1 MNEKEDKIRAGLWGL
16 IVADAMGVP
25 HEFKRSNQIPS
36 NLQMVMP
43 KDYQKTYRDVPYGT
57 WSDDTSLA
65 LALADSLAVCRDVD
79 LDDFASRMLRWYESG
94 DYTPDG
100 VRYDIGTTTR
110 RAFHK
115 LAKGISPK
123 ESGEKGDEAQANGS
137 LMRTLPLAL
146 WHTGHDRE
154 LYLDACEVSAVT
166 HAHPIVQAACGV
178 YCVAVRYV
186 LMGDDPKKSFRTA
199 MERMNV
205 TFQFPSIRGTG
216 FVLDSLGFALQALE
230 AIPSYELTVKTAIK
244 LGNDTDTTAC
254 IAGGIVAVR
263 DGLKSIPKE
272 WMDNLRGVELAKEI
286 IERFITY
293 RAPSA

>member
-1 MNEKEDKIRAGLWGL
+1 VNDKEDKIRAGLWGL

-25 HEFKRSNQIPS
+25 HEFKRTHQIPS
-36 NLQMVMP
+36 KLQMVMP
-43 KDYQKTYRDVPYGT
+43 KDYHKTYKDVPYGT

-79 LDDFASRMLRWYESG
+79 LDDYASRMLRWYESG

-100 VRYDIGTTTR
+100 VRFDIGNTTR
-110 RAFHK
+110 KAFHK
-115 LAKGISPK
+115 LAKGVSPK
-123 ESGEKGDEAQANGS
+123 ESGEKGDESQANGS

-146 WHTGHDRE
+146 WHTGHDKE
-154 LYLDACEVSAVT
+154 LYLDACEVSAIT

-178 YCVAVRYV
+178 YCIAARYV
-186 LMGDDPKKSFRTA
+186 LIGDDPKKSFRTA

-205 TFQFPSIRGTG
+205 SFQLPPIRGTG
-216 FVLDSLGFALQALE
+216 YVLDSLAYAVRALE
-230 AIPSYELTVKTAIK
+230 SMPNYELTVIEAIR

-263 DGLKSIPKE
+263 DGLRSIPRD
-272 WMDNLRGVELAKEI
+272 WMDGLQGRQKAEEI

-293 RAPSA
+293 RAPLT

>member
-25 HEFKRSNQIPS
+25 HEFKRTHQIPQK
-36 NLQMVMP
+36 LQMVMP
-43 KDYQKTYRDVPYGT
+43 KEYQKTYRDVPYGT

-65 LALADSLAVCRDVD
+65 LALADSLATCRDVD
-79 LDDFASRMLRWYESG
+79 LDDFANRMLKWYE
-94 DYTPDG
+94 DNEYTPDG
-100 VRYDIGTTTR
+100 VRFDIGTTTR
-110 RAFHK
+110 KAFHK
-115 LAKGISPK
+115 LAKHVSPR
-123 ESGEKGDEAQANGS
+123 ESGEKGEESQANGS

-178 YCVAVRYV
+178 YCVAARYV
-186 LMGDDPKKSFRTA
+186 LMGDDPKRSFRTA
-199 MERMNV
+199 MERMKV
-205 TFQFPSIRGTG
+205 TFQLPSVRGTG
-216 FVLDSLGFALQALE
+216 FVLDSLAYAVRALE
-230 AIPSYELTVKTAIK
+230 SMPSYELAVVEAIR

-263 DGLKSIPKE
+263 DGMRGIPRD
-272 WMDNLRGVELAKEI
+272 WMDALQGRAYAEEI
-286 IERFITY
+286 IERFIQN
-293 RAPSA
+293 RAKIT